1 MAWADSENNV
11 SGTRMGGSKGESM
24 PAAAEAGAEDT
35 GSDGYRRSDK
45 EGGG

>member
-1 MAWADSENNV
+1 MDSEDDV
-11 SGTRMGGSKGESM
+11 SRTRTSDSKGELM
-24 PAAAEAGAEDT
+24 MVLVEAGAEDT